1 MNPGWLLAV
10 TGSLQAI
17 RAGHPCSQACCLC
30 LPACAVTC
38 TLAHLPTCL
47 AVGDH
52 NQILAAWVAQKAA
65 AAAAESPTSAGSGSG
80 SGAYPHQGYIYPGSP
95 GAWRSPSNAVEAMF
109 LDWNSCLSRQGS
121 SALGPPS
128 RCGGAVGSLLWLSRV
143 AAFFF
148 VSKRVLGVLY
158 GCCGL
163 LRDRPWGA
171 RGRIYPGRCSGVVG
185 LVLWLRVVEFCLGSR
200 TVLGLRLACLG
211 VLRVMC
217 PCMCPVQATM
227 AVLCPM
233 DASWGSHM
241 CFRY

>member
-17 RAGHPCSQACCLC
+17 RAGHPCSQACLRAASVCLPVLSRAHSPTC
-30 LPACAVTC
+30 LPAYLPRCA
-38 TLAHLPTCL
+38 
-47 AVGDH
+47 GDH

-148 VSKRVLGVLY
+148 VSKRVLGVL
-158 GCCGL
+158 
-163 LRDRPWGA
+163 
-171 RGRIYPGRCSGVVG
+171 
-185 LVLWLRVVEFCLGSR
+185 
-200 TVLGLRLACLG
+200 
-211 VLRVMC
+211 
-217 PCMCPVQATM
+217 
-227 AVLCPM
+227 
-233 DASWGSHM
+233 
-241 CFRY
+241 